1 MDKKMASKQNKIEIY
16 TSKDNN
22 IQVDV
27 VFEQDTVWLNQKQI
41 AYLFD
46 KDSDTI
52 GLHLKNIY
60 KEGELKESP
69 TTEYFSVVQKEGK
82 RNVQR
87 NIKFYNLDAI
97 ISVGYR
103 VNSKR
108 GTQFRQWATQR
119 LKDYLVKG
127 YAINKKR
134 LQQKNKQVLHLKT
147 GIQILS
153 RAIEAKAAADKN
165 DVLKIFSKGLALL
178 DDYDH
183 EELDK
188 KGITKAETIFPTFED
203 YISFIAEMYSDFQSD
218 VFAKPKDD
226 SFHSSI
232 NQIKQTFDGKELYPS
247 LQEKAANLLYLIV
260 KNHSFVDGNKRIAA
274 ACFLYFLEK
283 NNFLLDKHLRPIIS
297 NEALAAL
304 TLFIAASKPSE
315 ADIVKRLTISILNRN
330 LSEH

>member
-153 RAIEAKAAADKN
+153 RAIEAKAAADEN
-165 DVLKIFSKGLALL
+165 DFLKIFSKGLALL

>member
-1 MDKKMASKQNKIEIY
+1 MASKQNKIEIY

-153 RAIEAKAAADKN
+153 RAIEAKAAADEN
-165 DVLKIFSKGLALL
+165 DFLKIFSKGLALL

-188 KGITKAETIFPTFED
+188 KGITKAETIFPALPHRE
-203 YISFIAEMYSDFQSD
+203 
-218 VFAKPKDD
+218 K
-226 SFHSSI
+226 
-232 NQIKQTFDGKELYPS
+232 S
-247 LQEKAANLLYLIV
+247 L
-260 KNHSFVDGNKRIAA
+260 F
-274 ACFLYFLEK
+274 C
-283 NNFLLDKHLRPIIS
+283 
-297 NEALAAL
+297 
-304 TLFIAASKPSE
+304 
-315 ADIVKRLTISILNRN
+315 
-330 LSEH
+330 

>member
-1 MDKKMASKQNKIEIY
+1 VVNKTQNKIEIY
-16 TSKDNN
+16 KTLSGTEISIKL
-22 IQVDV
+22 
-27 VFEQDTVWLNQKQI
+27 EKETVWLDAHLI
-41 AYLFD
+41 AVLFD
-46 KDSDTI
+46 VQRPAIVKHI
-52 GLHLKNIY
+52 NNIY
-60 KEGELKESP
+60 QSGELLKKSTCSISEQ
-69 TTEYFSVVQKEGK
+69 VAADGK
-82 RNVQR
+82 KRKMNL
-87 NIKFYNLDAI
+87 YNLDMI

-103 VNSKR
+103 VNSR
-108 GTQFRQWATQR
+108 QATLFRQWATQR
-119 LKDYLVKG
+119 LKEYLVQG
-127 YAINKKR
+127 YAINEKR
-134 LQQKNKQVLHLKT
+134 LEQQNQYVLHLKT

-153 RAIEAKAAADKN
+153 RALDSKAAADEK

-188 KGITKAETIFPTFED
+188 KGITKKETIFPTFED
-203 YISFIAEMYSDFQSD
+203 YISFIEEMYSDFQSD